1 MTSRNIYIVEDD
13 EGVRQSLQKAFCLIP
28 NLLVWGFPTGDAFL
42 ERVDELD
49 PGCVLLDFNLPG
61 SNGIEVLRKSVDQP
75 KFAFV
80 MLTGHGQVAVAVQA
94 MKAGATDFLEKPCDF
109 PLLMDAVENAF
120 GQLESSNV
128 QDGPAKEAADKLA
141 LLSARELEV
150 LQGLVAGDANKI
162 IAHRLGISPRTVE
175 IHRANM
181 TEKLGARSL
190 SEALRI
196 AFLGGVSPLSDA

>member
-1 MTSRNIYIVEDD
+1 M
-13 EGVRQSLQKAFCLIP
+13 
-28 NLLVWGFPTGDAFL
+28 
-42 ERVDELD
+42 ERAPELD
-49 PGCVLLDFNLPG
+49 PGCVLLNFNLPG
-61 SNGIEVLRKSVDQP
+61 ANGIEVMRRAVGDP

-80 MLTGHGQVAVAVQA
+80 VLTGHGQVSVAVQA

-109 PLLMDAVENAF
+109 PQLMEAVGNAF

-128 QDGPAKEAADKLA
+128 QGGPAKDAADKLA
-141 LLSARELEV
+141 LLSTRELEV
-150 LQGLVAGDANKI
+150 LRGLVAGDANKI

-181 TEKLGARSL
+181 AEKLGAKSL

-196 AFLGGVSPLSDA
+196 AFLGGVSPLGEA